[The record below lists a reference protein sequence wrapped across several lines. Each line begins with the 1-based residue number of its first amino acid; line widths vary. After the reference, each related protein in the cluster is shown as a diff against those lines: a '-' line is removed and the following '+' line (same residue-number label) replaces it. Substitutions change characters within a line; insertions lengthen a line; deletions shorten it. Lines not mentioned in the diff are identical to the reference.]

1 MLAHLASSFI
11 FFRNMHSFPRSAQ
24 SQAIAILLSGLSL
37 SAWAQET
44 PPTLDTVEIRSATN
58 GASLQSLPTSATVL
72 DGEHMREHQLQ
83 VNLSEGLTSV
93 PGLQIKNR
101 QNYAQDLQLSI
112 RGYGARSTFGVRG
125 VRLYVDNIPATMP
138 DGQGSLSHIDIG
150 SIERVEV
157 LRGPYS
163 ALYGNSSG
171 GVVSIFTETPEGKPF
186 VEAGVAFGSN
196 GQKRFSAKAGGE
208 TAQGLSYLVSA
219 SRFLTDGYRA
229 HSAADR
235 NVGNVK
241 LSAAI
246 GDDARWTLV
255 ANTMKSSAQD
265 PQGLTWDQYL
275 ANRKQPSVVAERF
288 NTRKSLEQT
297 QVGMTYERR
306 LSGTHSIALMAYAG
320 HRSMEQYQ
328 SIPLISYGKP
338 IQEQARHAGGVIDM
352 SRDYAGLDARW
363 TGNFTNAVIPVTVSA
378 GLALDYV
385 QEDRQGYR
393 NYTGAATAPTAQ
405 GIKGALTRDEKNTIT
420 NIDPYV
426 QATWKLATTW
436 TLDTGLRYSRVKFKT
451 TDYFTA
457 PANPNITGD
466 KANPDDSGKVTHR
479 KALPVVSLA
488 HALTPDDTVYASVGR
503 GFETPTFAE
512 LSYSPNNING
522 LNLNLQPS
530 VSTQYE
536 LGYRQ
541 RLRGSVKGQWSA
553 AVFHSQTSDEIV
565 SADSKGGR
573 TTYRNAGKTRRQG
586 VELQA
591 DMHLTPKWQV
601 QAAYTYLDAT
611 FRQASGDAAMGNQL
625 PGLSKQNMF
634 VATSYQLTPAWKLGL
649 SAQHASKVFVNDS
662 NSEAAPAFT
671 IASASV
677 GYTKDMGDW
686 RLHAFARVDNLFD
699 RNYVGSVI
707 VNDGNGRYYESAQGR
722 NWATGV
728 NLRYNF

>member
-1 MLAHLASSFI
+1 MPSFA
-11 FFRNMHSFPRSAQ
+11 PSAQ
-24 SQAIAILLSGLSL
+24 SQAIAILLGSLSL
-37 SAWAQET
+37 SAFAQDAT
-44 PPTLDTVEIRSATN
+44 PTLDTVEIRSATN

-83 VNLSEGLTSV
+83 VNLSEGLASV

-275 ANRKQPSVVAERF
+275 ANPRQASKNQKQNDTPVAELY
-288 NTRKSLEQT
+288 NTRKTLEQT

-328 SIPLISYGKP
+328 SIPAKTQQDNNG
-338 IQEQARHAGGVIDM
+338 HAGGVIDM
-352 SRDYAGLDARW
+352 SRDYAGVDARW
-363 TGNFTNAVIPVTVSA
+363 TGKFDEAAVPVTVTA
-378 GLALDYV
+378 GLSIDQV
-385 QEDRQGYR
+385 QEDRKGYE
-393 NYTGAATAPTAQ
+393 NYRGSDL
-405 GIKGALTRDEKNTIT
+405 GVKGELRRDEKNTIT

-426 QATWKLATTW
+426 QATWKLAPTW
-436 TLDTGLRYSRVKFKT
+436 TLDTGLRYSRVKFDT
-451 TDYFTA
+451 QDNF
-457 PANPNITGD
+457 IQSG
-466 KANPDDSGKVTHR
+466 NPDDSGKVTHR

-512 LSYSPNNING
+512 LSYRSASDGG
-522 LNLNLQPS
+522 LNLNLRPS

-541 RLRGSVKGQWSA
+541 RLRSAVKGTWSA
-553 AVFHSQTSDEIV
+553 AVFHSSTNNELVSDKAN
-565 SADSKGGR
+565 SGNGR
-573 TTYRNAGKTRRQG
+573 TIYRNAGKTRRQG
-586 VELQA
+586 LELQA

-625 PGLSKQNMF
+625 PGLSRQNMF

-649 SAQHASKVFVNDS
+649 SAQHASKVFVDDK

>member
-1 MLAHLASSFI
+1 MPSFT
-11 FFRNMHSFPRSAQ
+11 PSAQ
-24 SQAIAILLSGLSL
+24 SQAIAILLGSLSL
-37 SAWAQET
+37 SAFAQDAT
-44 PPTLDTVEIRSATN
+44 PTLDTVEIRSATN

-83 VNLSEGLTSV
+83 VNLSEGLASV

-186 VEAGVAFGSN
+186 VEGGVAFGSN

-219 SRFLTDGYRA
+219 SRFLTDGYRD

-265 PQGLTWDQYL
+265 PQGLTWGQYL
-275 ANRKQPSVVAERF
+275 ANPRQASKNQKQNDAPVAELY
-288 NTRKSLEQT
+288 NTRKTLEQT

-328 SIPLISYGKP
+328 SIPAKTQQDNNG
-338 IQEQARHAGGVIDM
+338 HAGGVIDM
-352 SRDYAGLDARW
+352 SRDYAGVDARW
-363 TGNFTNAVIPVTVSA
+363 TGKFDEAAVPVTVTA
-378 GLALDYV
+378 GLSIDQV
-385 QEDRQGYR
+385 QEDRKGYE
-393 NYTGAATAPTAQ
+393 NYRGSDL
-405 GIKGALTRDEKNTIT
+405 GVKGELRRDEKNTIT

-426 QATWKLATTW
+426 QATWKLAPTW
-436 TLDTGLRYSRVKFKT
+436 TLDTGLRYSRVKFDAQ
-451 TDYFTA
+451 DYYIR
-457 PANPNITGD
+457 PGNPG
-466 KANPDDSGKVTHR
+466 NPDDSGKVTHR

-565 SADSKGGR
+565 SAGGTGGR

-625 PGLSKQNMF
+625 PGLSRQNMF

-722 NWATGV
+722 NWSTGV

>member
-1 MLAHLASSFI
+1 MPSFA
-11 FFRNMHSFPRSAQ
+11 PSAQ
-24 SQAIAILLSGLSL
+24 SQAIAILLGSLSL
-37 SAWAQET
+37 SAFAQDAT
-44 PPTLDTVEIRSATN
+44 PTLDTVEIRSATN

-83 VNLSEGLTSV
+83 VNLSEGLASV

-275 ANRKQPSVVAERF
+275 ANPRQASKNQKQSNAPVAKSF

-328 SIPLISYGKP
+328 SIPLTNPDTGYP
-338 IQEQARHAGGVIDM
+338 IQENPKHPGGVIDM
-352 SRDYAGLDARW
+352 SRNYAGVDARW
-363 TGNFTNAVIPVTVSA
+363 TANFSEAPVPVTLTA
-378 GLALDYV
+378 GIAIDRV
-385 QEDRQGYR
+385 VEDRKGYR
-393 NYTGAATAPTAQ
+393 NYTGNASAPTAL
-405 GIKGALTRDEKNTIT
+405 GIKGELRRDEKNTIT

-426 QATWKLATTW
+426 QATWKLAPTW
-436 TLDTGLRYSRVKFKT
+436 TLDTGLRYSLVKFNAK
-451 TDYFTA
+451 DFYI
-457 PANPNITGD
+457 ND
-466 KANPDDSGKVTHR
+466 DNPDDSGKVTHR

-488 HALTPDDTVYASVGR
+488 HALTPDDTIYASVGR

-512 LSYSPNNING
+512 LSYRFASAGG
-522 LNLNLQPS
+522 LNLNLRPS

-541 RLRGSVKGQWSA
+541 RLRSSVKGTWSA
-553 AVFHSQTSDEIV
+553 AVFHSSTDNELVSDKA
-565 SADSKGGR
+565 SSGNGR
-573 TTYRNAGKTRRQG
+573 TIYRNAGKTRRQG

-601 QAAYTYLDAT
+601 QAAYTYLNAT
-611 FRQASGDAAMGNQL
+611 FRDTTTYTTAGNML

-634 VATSYQLTPAWKLGL
+634 VATSYQLTPEWKLGL
-649 SAQHASKVFVNDS
+649 SAQHASKVFVDDK

-677 GYTKDMGDW
+677 GYTKDIGDW

-722 NWATGV
+722 NWSTGV

>member
-1 MLAHLASSFI
+1 MPSFA
-11 FFRNMHSFPRSAQ
+11 PSAQ
-24 SQAIAILLSGLSL
+24 SQAIAILFGSLSL
-37 SAWAQET
+37 SAFAQDAT
-44 PPTLDTVEIRSATN
+44 PTLDTVEIRSATN

-83 VNLSEGLTSV
+83 VNLSEGLASV

-275 ANRKQPSVVAERF
+275 ANPRQASKNQKQSNAPVAESF

-328 SIPLISYGKP
+328 SIPFKTFDKEAKKNIYA
-338 IQEQARHAGGVIDM
+338 QENPLHAGGVIDM

-363 TGNFTNAVIPVTVSA
+363 TGKFTELTVPVTVTA
-378 GLALDYV
+378 GLALDRV
-385 QEDRQGYR
+385 QENRKGFK
-393 NYTGAATAPTAQ
+393 NYTGTASDTSTPDAI
-405 GIKGALTRDEKNTIT
+405 GIKGELRRDEKNTIT

-426 QATWKLATTW
+426 QATWKLAPTW
-436 TLDTGLRYSRVKFKT
+436 TLDTGLRYSRVKFDAQ
-451 TDYFTA
+451 DYYIR
-457 PANPNITGD
+457 PD
-466 KANPDDSGKVTHR
+466 NPDDSGKVTHR

-488 HALTPDDTVYASVGR
+488 HALTQDDTVYASVGR

-512 LSYSPNNING
+512 LSYRSASDGG
-522 LNLNLQPS
+522 LNLNLRPS

-553 AVFHSQTSDEIV
+553 AVFHSSTNNELVSDKAN
-565 SADSKGGR
+565 SGNGR
-573 TTYRNAGKTRRQG
+573 TIYRNAGKTRRQG
-586 VELQA
+586 LELQA